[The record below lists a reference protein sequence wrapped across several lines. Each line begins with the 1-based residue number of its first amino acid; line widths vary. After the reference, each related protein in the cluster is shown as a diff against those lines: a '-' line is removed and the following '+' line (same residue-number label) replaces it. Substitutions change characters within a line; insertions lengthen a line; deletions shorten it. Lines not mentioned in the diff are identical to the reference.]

1 MKIGIIFGG
10 FSKEREISF
19 AGGRTVYDNLNKSL
33 FEAVPIFIDSF
44 GNFVLLN
51 WEFIYKGS
59 IRDFYPPA
67 EFIPEK
73 NEANNSKI
81 NPFQIYAEQIGE
93 LSPALQLE
101 LINKIGKKIEV
112 GDLKKYFDFAFLCL
126 HGPFGEDGKIQGL
139 FEYLG
144 IPYSGSGILP
154 SAIGIDKSVQK
165 RWMVNSSF
173 NSPAFFTID
182 REDFIKCNFT
192 IRESTS
198 SSWELLFEKAK
209 KEIRFPMVIK
219 PANQGSSIG
228 ITILYEDDNTKFKE
242 AIEKAFFT
250 KWLDAAVWRN
260 FNVEQKYDFIKL
272 LADIREG
279 IGMPLKV
286 STGDFQ
292 FLKLIYH
299 PQDLIDY
306 LNKYFDSHSEGLI
319 LESIDGE
326 SKVLVES
333 FIAGKEFSC
342 IVLQDPSLYL
352 ATNKKEVIEKK
363 NKAEIIALPPTEI
376 RKGKELF
383 DYRSKYLP
391 GLSRKITPIDIP
403 NEQIQAIRKE
413 CERLF
418 STLHFDVYARIDGF
432 ISNEGKIYLNDPN
445 TTSGMMPSSFFFH
458 QAAEIGLNPSQFL
471 TYIIRTSLAQ
481 RIIASKNSGIYNNLL
496 LNLDEAIKADKA
508 AATNKIKVAVI
519 LGGYSS
525 ERHISVESGRNI
537 YEKLA
542 SSTKYEPIPVF
553 LTGNAKEHIMYQ
565 IPINILLK
573 DNADD
578 IKDKIENYKT
588 HDIVNQIIDECI
600 DINIKYSSPEN
611 LVKPKRLTYKDLA
624 TKVDCVFI
632 ALHGRPGE
640 DGAVQAELEK
650 VGLPYNGSGVESSQI
665 TIDKYRTNEILKH
678 NGFLIA
684 EHILIQEDAWH
695 TNKKMVL
702 SAIAEKIK
710 LPFIA
715 KPLDDGCSSAVRK
728 IKNFEE
734 LDAFATLIFRKQENL
749 DADAIKILQL
759 KDKEEFPQKQV
770 FIVEE
775 LISKRDAQHFL
786 EITGGMLTKYDKE
799 GNINYEVFEASE
811 ALSGGEVLS
820 LEEKFLA
827 GQGQN
832 ITPARYSKNNK
843 TRQLI
848 SDEVKQIFAAAARLL
863 NINGYTRIDAFVRVY
878 DNNISTITDEAKI
891 KVEIIFIEVNSLP
904 GMTPATC
911 IFHQCALQGY
921 KPYDFIDNILNFA
934 FQKSKMVLK

>member
-1 MKIGIIFGG
+1 MDLEVYMKIGIIFGG

-33 FEAVPIFIDSF
+33 FEAVPVFIDSF

-51 WEFIYKGS
+51 WEFVYKGS
-59 IRDFYPPA
+59 IRDFYPPS
-67 EFIPEK
+67 EFIPNKEGD
-73 NEANNSKI
+73 
-81 NPFQIYAEQIGE
+81 FQIYAEQIGK
-93 LSPALQLE
+93 LSSEQQLE
-101 LINKIGKKIEV
+101 LINKIGQKIEP
-112 GDLKKYFDFAFLCL
+112 GDLKNYFDFAFLCL

-144 IPYSGSGILP
+144 IPYSGAGILS

-165 RWMVNSSF
+165 RMMVNAGF
-173 NSPAFFTID
+173 ASPPFFTID
-182 REDFIKCNFT
+182 RESYIKGHCKG
-192 IRESTS
+192 
-198 SSWELLFEKAK
+198 LFEKAK
-209 KEIRFPMVIK
+209 KEVGLPMVIK

-228 ITILYEDDNTKFKE
+228 ISILHDDDNFKFME

-250 KWLDAAVWRN
+250 KWVDASDWKKLSS
-260 FNVEQKYDFIKL
+260 EQKNEFIRV

-279 IGMPLKV
+279 IGMPIRVESSKLKV
-286 STGDFQ
+286 ESSST
-292 FLKLIYH
+292 KENTCYH

-306 LNKYFDSHSEGLI
+306 LNILFETEKEGAV
-319 LESIDGE
+319 LEALDGE
-326 SKVLVES
+326 SKVLVEG
-333 FIAGKEFSC
+333 FIEGKEFSC
-342 IVLQDPSLYL
+342 IVLQNTVPLPFGEGRGRAL
-352 ATNKKEVIEKK
+352 
-363 NKAEIIALPPTEI
+363 ALPPTEI

-418 STLHFDVYARIDGF
+418 YALNFDVYARIDGF
-432 ISNEGKIYLNDPN
+432 ISNEGKIFLNDPN

-481 RIIASKNSGIYNNLL
+481 RIIASKNSGAFDNLL
-496 LNLDEAIKADKA
+496 LTLDRSIKEDKA
-508 AATNKIKVAVI
+508 AKLNKIKVAVI

-553 LTGNAKEHIMYQ
+553 LTGDADEHIMYQ

-578 IKDKIENYKT
+578 IKDKIENYKI
-588 HDIVNQIIDECI
+588 HYLVKQIIEECS
-600 DINIKYSSPEN
+600 DITTKYSSTDN
-611 LVKPKRLTYKDLA
+611 LAKPKRLTYQDLS
-624 TKVDCVFI
+624 KMVDCVFI

-640 DGAVQAELEK
+640 DGAVQAQLEQ

-665 TIDKYRTNEILKH
+665 TIDKYRTNEILKQ

-684 EHILIQEDAWH
+684 EHLLISDEDWNA
-695 TNKKMVL
+695 NKNEVL
-702 SAIAEKIK
+702 NTIKEKIQF
-710 LPFIA
+710 PFIA
-715 KPLDDGCSSAVRK
+715 KPVDDGCSSAVRK
-728 IKNFEE
+728 IKTIEEFE
-734 LDAFATLIFRKQENL
+734 AFAKLIFRKQENL
-749 DADAIKILQL
+749 DTAAAQVLHI
-759 KDKEEFPQKQV
+759 KDKEEFPRKQV
-770 FIVEE
+770 LLVEE
-775 LISKRDAQHFL
+775 LISKRNANHFL
-786 EITGGMLTKYDKE
+786 EITGGMLTRYDAHGNIKYD
-799 GNINYEVFEASE
+799 VFEASE

-832 ITPARYSKNNK
+832 ITPARYSKNK
-843 TRQLI
+843 AERQQI
-848 SDEVKQIFAAAARLL
+848 SEIVKQKLGDAAKLL
-863 NINGYTRIDAFVRVY
+863 NINGYTRIDAFVRIY
-878 DNNISTITDEAKI
+878 DVNR
-891 KVEIIFIEVNSLP
+891 VEVIFIEVNSLP

-911 IFHQCALQGY
+911 IFHQTALEGY

-934 FQKSKMVLK
+934 FHKMKVAVK